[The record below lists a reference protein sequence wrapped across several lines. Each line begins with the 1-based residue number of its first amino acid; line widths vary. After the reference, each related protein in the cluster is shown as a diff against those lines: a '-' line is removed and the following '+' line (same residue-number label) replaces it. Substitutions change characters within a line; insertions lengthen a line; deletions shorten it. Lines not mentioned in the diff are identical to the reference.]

1 LKNGAKN
8 EDVRP
13 YLQCTALQ
21 LSLIFK
27 ANANNVPVLRAVYF
41 ELLQR
46 RSKPS
51 RLLREMVLKALAAKN
66 QEPFFWPS
74 TEVVAKSQL
83 PIKDSYFQHKE
94 GIFSYLEYKVGWSGT
109 TPKRR
114 QILLDRIYLDK
125 LPKINSVQYM
135 SEWGD
140 PQTASR
146 LKKMAESIASFA
158 RNAKRRNHQQLRKAI
173 LDWENDL
180 NYLRCKYYNNVYD
193 FGWPEI

>member
-1 LKNGAKN
+1 
-8 EDVRP
+8 
-13 YLQCTALQ
+13 
-21 LSLIFK
+21 
-27 ANANNVPVLRAVYF
+27 
-41 ELLQR
+41 
-46 RSKPS
+46 
-51 RLLREMVLKALAAKN
+51 MVLKALAAKN
-66 QEPFFWPS
+66 HEPFFWPS

-94 GIFSYLEYKVGWSGT
+94 GIFGCLEYKVGWSGT

-135 SEWGD
+135 FEWGD

-158 RNAKRRNHQQLRKAI
+158 RNAKRRNHQQLKKAI
-173 LDWENDL
+173 LDWESDL